1 MERRKFITVLSS
13 MVPLS
18 MAGCMGGQN
27 DGGSGT
33 TAAPTTDEPA
43 GTTAEPTTT
52 TTTTPEDDGP
62 LSVGD
67 RVELSDD
74 RGISVARIESSVV
87 VLTQADGGAD
97 VKGEKGG
104 YYVLVSFDGNGI
116 SEYESFVR
124 ENVSVVIE
132 GEEYGDPVF
141 TYASGFNTFTA
152 AYQVPADIV
161 PYTGSVRLDT
171 GDLSA
176 IWEFDGGVIDAI
188 TRKVD
193 YSVSS
198 LSVPDSVAP
207 ESPFSI
213 EFTVENGGDPM
224 TFLAQVFGTLE
235 APLRIR
241 EDVPESDAKTVTVAA
256 KAPAAGD
263 ADEFDVTL
271 DWGADSTTETIPF
284 E

>member
-1 MERRKFITVLSS
+1 
-13 MVPLS
+13 
-18 MAGCMGGQN
+18 MAGCMGDGN
-27 DGGSGT
+27 DGGSVT

-52 TTTTPEDDGP
+52 ATTTTAEDDGP

-67 RVELSDD
+67 RVGLSDD
-74 RGISVARIESSVV
+74 RAISVARIDSSVF
-87 VLTQADGGAD
+87 VLTQADGGAE
-97 VKGEKGG
+97 VKGENGT
-104 YYVLVSFDGNGI
+104 YYVLVSFNGHGI
-116 SEYESFVR
+116 TEYESFVR

-132 GEEYGDPVF
+132 EEEYGDPVF

-161 PYTGSVRLDT
+161 PYRGSVRLDA
-171 GDLSA
+171 GDVSA
-176 IWEFDGGVIDAI
+176 VWEFDAGVIDAI
-188 TRKVD
+188 TRSVD

-224 TFLAQVFGTLE
+224 TLLAQVFGTLE

-241 EDVPESDAKTVTVAA
+241 EDVPEKDGKTVTVAA

-271 DWGADSTTETIPF
+271 DWGADSTTETITF

>member
-1 MERRKFITVLSS
+1 
-13 MVPLS
+13 
-18 MAGCMGGQN
+18 MAGCMGDGN

-67 RVELSDD
+67 RVGLSDD
-74 RGISVARIESSVV
+74 KAISVARIDSSVF

-97 VKGEKGG
+97 VKGENGA
-104 YYVLVSFDGNGI
+104 YYVLVSFNSHGI
-116 SEYESFVR
+116 TEYESFVR

-132 GEEYGDPVF
+132 EDEYGDPVF

-152 AYQVPADIV
+152 TYQVPADIV

-171 GDLSA
+171 GDVSA
-176 IWEFDGGVIDAI
+176 VWEFDAGVIDAI
-188 TRKVD
+188 TRSVD

-198 LSVPDSVAP
+198 LSVPDAVAP

-213 EFTVENGGDPM
+213 EFTVENGDDPM

-241 EDVPESDAKTVTVAA
+241 EDVPEQDAKTVTVAA

-263 ADEFDVTL
+263 ESEFDVTL
-271 DWGADSTTETIPF
+271 DWGADSISKTIPF